1 MAKPAVWGPHLW
13 SVLEVI
19 GWKSSVSTN
28 VSPIIHGDMQRE
40 LRWLLLHLETI
51 IPCAECR
58 AHIES
63 YRKEHPLPSSAK
75 EYSQW
80 IWNLHDDVN
89 IRLGKDPSPPWNPG
103 IGSKTHVWTAWKNY
117 RTSIKDSIVT
127 GKHNGAFLIEF
138 NRHLMLWESFT
149 GL

>member
-13 SVLEVI
+13 SVLEII
-19 GWKSSVSTN
+19 GWKSSASSN
-28 VSPIIHGDMQRE
+28 FSRIIHGDMQRE

-51 IPCAECR
+51 VPCAECR

-63 YRKEHPLPSSAK
+63 YRKEYPLPSSAK
-75 EYSQW
+75 DYSQW
-80 IWNLHDDVN
+80 IWNLHDAVN
-89 IRLGKDPSPPWNPG
+89 IRLGKGPSPPWSPE
-103 IGSKTHVWTAWKNY
+103 IGSGKHLWTAWKNY
-117 RTSIKDSIVT
+117 RSSIKDSIVT
-127 GKHNGAFLIEF
+127 GKHNGAFVIEF

>member
-1 MAKPAVWGPHLW
+1 MAKPTVWGPHLW

-19 GWKSSVSTN
+19 GWKSSVSRN
-28 VSPIIHGDMQRE
+28 VSSIVHGDMLRE

-51 IPCAECR
+51 VPCSECR
-58 AHIES
+58 THIES

-75 EYSQW
+75 DYSQW
-80 IWNLHDDVN
+80 IWNLHDAVN
-89 IRLGKDPSPPWNPG
+89 IRLGKAASPPWSPE
-103 IGSKTHVWTAWKNY
+103 IGSKIHLLTSWKNY
-117 RTSIKDSIVT
+117 RTCIKDSIMS

-138 NRHLMLWESFT
+138 NRHLMLWNSFT